1 MKSFK
6 FKFKFGEQE
15 QINQNS
21 MKIRFLRFRFIKRGE
36 ISKAQSAA
44 IRGIALVLSL
54 FAATLFIMILKLNP
68 LEVFSSMLQ
77 GAFGSKY
84 RLEETIIK
92 TIPLVVTSLGIA
104 VAFKMKFWNIGAE
117 GQILMGAF
125 LASFVALYMPNLPK
139 PIMLITMM
147 IMGMIGGALWA
158 FLPAFFRAKWGT
170 NETIVTLMMNYIALK
185 WITFLQYGPW
195 KDPKALGFPK
205 IANFADNAI
214 LPHVFGVHIGWIIA
228 LVLIVIMYFFM
239 NHSKLGYEISV
250 LGESEQT
257 AKYAG
262 INITKTI
269 IIAVMISGALCGLTG
284 MIQVSGVSTTL
295 TDQITGGVG
304 YTAIITTWLA
314 SLSAPIILLVS
325 FLFSVLLQGGS
336 YIQTNLGIPQSAAQI
351 IQGII
356 LFFILGS
363 EYFTKY
369 KLIIAKEDV

>member
-1 MKSFK
+1 MKFLK
-6 FKFKFGEQE
+6 FEFTKLGLIK
-15 QINQNS
+15 
-21 MKIRFLRFRFIKRGE
+21 LRFIKRGE
-36 ISKAQSAA
+36 VSRLQSAT
-44 IRGIALVLSL
+44 IRAIALVLSL
-54 FAATLFIMILKLNP
+54 FATTLFIMILKLNP

-77 GAFGSKY
+77 GSFGSVY
-84 RLEETIIK
+84 RFEATIIK

-125 LASFVALYMPNLPK
+125 LATFVALYMPGLPK
-139 PIMLITMM
+139 PLMLITMM
-147 IMGMIGGALWA
+147 IMGMIGGGLWA
-158 FLPAFFRAKWGT
+158 FLPALFKAKWGT

-195 KDPKALGFPK
+195 KDPSQLGFPK
-205 IANFADNAI
+205 IANFTENAI
-214 LPHVFGVHIGWIIA
+214 LPNVLGIHMGWIIA
-228 LVLIVIMYFFM
+228 LILIAIMYFFM
-239 NHSKLGYEISV
+239 NHSKLGYEITV

-262 INITKTI
+262 INITRTI
-269 IIAVMISGALCGLTG
+269 VTAVIISGALCGLTG
-284 MIQVSGVSTTL
+284 MIQVSGVEATL
-295 TDQITGGVG
+295 TDQISGGVG

-336 YIQTNLGIPQSAAQI
+336 FIQTNLGIPQSAAQI

-363 EYFTKY
+363 EYFTRY
-369 KLIIAKEDV
+369 KLIIAKEEK